1 MTKML
6 TGKWASKQAFY
17 RCDKYHDQM
26 KLWEESV
33 YFLLNPTVHHEGKPE
48 QEVKVRTWRRELEQ
62 RSWKMC

>member
-1 MTKML
+1 ML

-17 RCDKYHDQM
+17 HCDKYHDQM